1 MQVFEK
7 DYELT
12 YSHIDW
18 RGVSR
23 PSAVFDF
30 MQDAATQH
38 ARFCHLDRD
47 DIGAIWVLSRMRLEL
62 DRPLR
67 PYERLHLATF
77 CAGIKGASWLR
88 AFDFSVDG
96 APVGRAISSWVV
108 LETGSHR
115 ILRPSSV
122 PGAAD
127 YACLDRP
134 TLPMPGK
141 LSLPALTHSHDH
153 PVRYSDLDVN
163 GHLNNVRY
171 IRHAEALQRS
181 GKRSRPVWHD
191 LVGKQESFPCKPRRR
206 AAAFPTRGSAKIQH
220 PHARLHARRSNRRH
234 RGRFLQIEQACQVV
248 RMVPDA
254 RHILIQKEP
263 LRQDPRFRQRERADA
278 QEFFRA
284 DLQRVHT
291 EAALWRHCIAC
302 EELRVFLPQLRLHAL
317 QKFGWQILS
326 FHKDSITPLPAF
338 GERRFG

>member
-127 YACLDRP
+127 YACSDRP

-163 GHLNNVRY
+163 RHLNNVR
-171 IRHAEALQRS
+171 IAALVS
-181 GKRSRPVWHD
+181 DALDPGANEFVN
-191 LVGKQESFPCKPRRR
+191 
-206 AAAFPTRGSAKIQH
+206 T
-220 PHARLHARRSNRRH
+220 
-234 RGRFLQIEQACQVV
+234 LQINYTAETPPGAVLSLSAAREGAGFAV
-248 RMVPDA
+248 RGEAEGRV
-254 RHILIQKEP
+254 
-263 LRQDPRFRQRERADA
+263 RF
-278 QEFFRA
+278 
-284 DLQRVHT
+284 
-291 EAALWRHCIAC
+291 EAAGTLA
-302 EELRVFLPQLRLHAL
+302 
-317 QKFGWQILS
+317 
-326 FHKDSITPLPAF
+326 PL
-338 GERRFG
+338 